1 MALQLTPSDAPT
13 QVNLGNAYLML
24 GREGE
29 ALQAFR
35 RAVELEPA
43 YGGGWLSLGG
53 ALERDNRIEEAIR
66 AYEQAALADP
76 NNRTFVRERVLLLRE
91 KRP

>member
-1 MALQLTPSDAPT
+1 MSEFFEAIWH
-13 QVNLGNAYLML
+13 G
-24 GREGE
+24 EGIGDGGDLEE